1 MKIPHM
7 SIAYPFY
14 RLLKFTT
21 KLFLILLPIL
31 IFAPDAWTGLFYL
44 SVLFIGVPKFII
56 SYVKTK
62 KFNLLVDNNFVT
74 ITHGLITTDEKTIPL
89 KEIENI
95 DISNSIL
102 LGIFNLRKISL
113 KANAANIGIGDISDS
128 HFYLNTEVAHS
139 LRELLIDS
147 SSIIENTLK
156 QIEINTRKNSNNES
170 VSKINHS

>member
-1 MKIPHM
+1 MTIMCKE
-7 SIAYPFY
+7 
-14 RLLKFTT
+14 TT
-21 KLFLILLPIL
+21 
-31 IFAPDAWTGLFYL
+31 
-44 SVLFIGVPKFII
+44 
-56 SYVKTK
+56 
-62 KFNLLVDNNFVT
+62 
-74 ITHGLITTDEKTIPL
+74 L